1 MEMLGSIPTI
11 STNAVSVNK
20 IKIENME
27 TIILIASSVLTTL
40 GIVLVIWLISGVRST
55 QKQLKSYDEEIPN
68 IYHRVERES
77 AEIYQNLENIKDELD
92 KNLDKVKDELDR
104 NLHDSH
110 NDLDKRFDT
119 SYRAMYE
126 LRDNIQSDVD
136 RLIEKDLET
145 NKSINK

>member
-55 QKQLKSYDEEIPN
+55 QKQLKSYDE
-68 IYHRVERES
+68 ERES